1 MLKIHTLRAHL
12 YENRFELLMVSLW
25 CIFILNMLFPDNIY
39 RGYAQAIYLPIQLLA
54 ALVLFDNR
62 PRLLRVALFVGG
74 LLIAARALD
83 LIFVKSLKIEM
94 LLLYLFFFGSIM
106 FEVFRQIAH
115 AKMFTT
121 KMVYAAVCG
130 LLLIGYCGYFLFL
143 TIEFVQ
149 PDSFRGLGPGD
160 QAINDLFYF
169 SYVTILTIGYGDI
182 TPKTWLAKNAT
193 VLVGFTGYLYSIV
206 VIALIVGRAHRIPRA
221 GVSAVKKPGPLLGH
235 PPLPGQ
241 TLPQPAP
248 QPVQTAL
255 QAVQHIQAVQTVQP
269 QAESPKHED

>member
-1 MLKIHTLRAHL
+1 MLKIHALRTHL
-12 YENRFELLMVSLW
+12 YEIRFELLMGSLW
-25 CIFILNMLFPDNIY
+25 CIFILNILFPDNIY

-62 PRLLRVALFVGG
+62 PRILRLPLLLGR

-83 LIFVKSLKIEM
+83 LIFVKSLKMEM

-106 FEVFRQIAH
+106 FEVFRQIAQ
-115 AKMFTT
+115 AKMFTA
-121 KMVYAAVCG
+121 KIVYAAVCG

-143 TIEFVQ
+143 TIEFIQ

-182 TPKTWLAKNAT
+182 TPKTWIAKNAT

-206 VIALIVGRAHRIPRA
+206 VIALIVGRAHRVPR
-221 GVSAVKKPGPLLGH
+221 VSASPVKKPGLLPGRVA
-235 PPLPGQ
+235 LPGQ
-241 TLPQPAP
+241 G
-248 QPVQTAL
+248 
-255 QAVQHIQAVQTVQP
+255 TVQGTVQGAGQEATP
-269 QAESPKHED
+269 PEPGTAQQKE

>member
-62 PRLLRVALFVGG
+62 PRLLRFALFVGG

-83 LIFVKSLKIEM
+83 LIFVKSLKVEM

-143 TIEFVQ
+143 TIELSSRIPFAV
-149 PDSFRGLGPGD
+149 LA
-160 QAINDLFYF
+160 QAIKP
-169 SYVTILTIGYGDI
+169 STI
-182 TPKTWLAKNAT
+182 
-193 VLVGFTGYLYSIV
+193 YSI
-206 VIALIVGRAHRIPRA
+206 
-221 GVSAVKKPGPLLGH
+221 SAMLPFLPL
-235 PPLPGQ
+235 
-241 TLPQPAP
+241 A
-248 QPVQTAL
+248 TATSRL
-255 QAVQHIQAVQTVQP
+255 
-269 QAESPKHED
+269 KHG

>member
-1 MLKIHTLRAHL
+1 MLKIHALRTHL
-12 YENRFELLMVSLW
+12 YEIRFELLMGSLW
-25 CIFILNMLFPDNIY
+25 CIFILNILFPDNIY

-62 PRLLRVALFVGG
+62 PRILRLPLLLGG

-83 LIFVKSLKIEM
+83 LIFVKSLKVEM

-106 FEVFRQIAH
+106 FEVFRQIAQ
-115 AKMFTT
+115 AKMFTA
-121 KMVYAAVCG
+121 KIVYAAVCG

-143 TIEFVQ
+143 TIEFIQ

-182 TPKTWLAKNAT
+182 TPKTWIAKNAT

-206 VIALIVGRAHRIPRA
+206 VIALIVGRAHRVPR
-221 GVSAVKKPGPLLGH
+221 VSASPVKKPGLLPGRFA
-235 PPLPGQ
+235 LPGQ
-241 TLPQPAP
+241 G
-248 QPVQTAL
+248 
-255 QAVQHIQAVQTVQP
+255 TVQGAGQEATP
-269 QAESPKHED
+269 PEPGTAQQKE

>member
-1 MLKIHTLRAHL
+1 
-12 YENRFELLMVSLW
+12 
-25 CIFILNMLFPDNIY
+25 
-39 RGYAQAIYLPIQLLA
+39 
-54 ALVLFDNR
+54 
-62 PRLLRVALFVGG
+62 
-74 LLIAARALD
+74 
-83 LIFVKSLKIEM
+83 M

-143 TIEFVQ
+143 TIEFIQ

-206 VIALIVGRAHRIPRA
+206 VALIVGRAHRIPRA
-221 GVSAVKKPGPLLGH
+221 GVSAVKPTPLVGH
-235 PPLPGQ
+235 TPLPGQ
-241 TLPQPAP
+241 PVPQSAQVMVPLPTQDA
-248 QPVQTAL
+248 QK
-255 QAVQHIQAVQTVQP
+255 IQP
-269 QAESPKHED
+269 QTEPPKHED

>member
-1 MLKIHTLRAHL
+1 MLKLHALRTRL
-12 YENRFELLMVSLW
+12 YEIRFELLMGSLW
-25 CIFILNMLFPDNIY
+25 CIFILNILFPDNIY

-62 PRLLRVALFVGG
+62 PRILRFALFLGG

-115 AKMFTT
+115 AKMFTF
-121 KMVYAAVCG
+121 KMIYAAVCG

-143 TIEFVQ
+143 TIEFSQ
-149 PDSFRGLGPGD
+149 PGSFRGLGPGD

-182 TPKTWLAKNAT
+182 TPKTWIAKNAT

-221 GVSAVKKPGPLLGH
+221 SASPIKKPGPLPGH
-235 PPLPGQ
+235 PPLSG
-241 TLPQPAP
+241 
-248 QPVQTAL
+248 
-255 QAVQHIQAVQTVQP
+255 QAVPQSGQAVPHAVQATQTVQP
-269 QAESPKHED
+269 QAESPRHEA

>member
-1 MLKIHTLRAHL
+1 MLKLHALRAHL
-12 YENRFELLMVSLW
+12 YEIRFELLMVSLW
-25 CIFILNMLFPDNIY
+25 CVFILNILFPNDIY

-62 PRLLRVALFVGG
+62 PRILRLALFISA
-74 LLIAARALD
+74 LLIVARALD
-83 LIFVKSLKIEM
+83 LIFVKSLNVEM

-106 FEVFRQIAH
+106 FEVFRQISH
-115 AKMFTT
+115 AIMFTA

-143 TIEFVQ
+143 TIEFVK
-149 PDSFRGLGPGD
+149 PGSFNGLSVGD

-182 TPKTWLAKNAT
+182 TPKTWIAKNAT

-221 GVSAVKKPGPLLGH
+221 GVSAVKKPATQPGRAV
-235 PPLPGQ
+235 LPAQ
-241 TLPQPAP
+241 AAAQPELVAK
-248 QPVQTAL
+248 
-255 QAVQHIQAVQTVQP
+255 AVQADSESAQP
-269 QAESPKHED
+269 KS

>member
-1 MLKIHTLRAHL
+1 MLKLHSLRAHL
-12 YENRFELLMVSLW
+12 YEIRFELLMLSLW
-25 CIFILNMLFPDNIY
+25 CVFVLNILFPTNIY

-62 PRLLRVALFVGG
+62 PRIMRLALFISA
-74 LLIAARALD
+74 LLIVARALD
-83 LIFVKSLKIEM
+83 LIFVKSLNVEM

-106 FEVFRQIAH
+106 LEVFRQISH
-115 AKMFTT
+115 ANMFTT

-143 TIEFVQ
+143 TIELVQ
-149 PDSFRGLGPGD
+149 PNSFRGLGPGD

-182 TPKTWLAKNAT
+182 TPKTWIAKNAT

-206 VIALIVGRAHRIPRA
+206 VIALIVGRAHRIPRG
-221 GVSAVKKPGPLLGH
+221 GVSAIKKPAPLSGH
-235 PPLPGQ
+235 AALAGQ
-241 TLPQPAP
+241 APPQPA
-248 QPVQTAL
+248 L
-255 QAVQHIQAVQTVQP
+255 AVQPAPEV
-269 QAESPKHED
+269 PKKED

>member
-1 MLKIHTLRAHL
+1 MLKIHTLRARL
-12 YENRFELLMVSLW
+12 YEIRFELLMLSLW
-25 CIFILNMLFPDNIY
+25 CVFILNILFPSNIY
-39 RGYAQAIYLPIQLLA
+39 RGYAQASYLPIQLLA
-54 ALVLFDNR
+54 AVVLFDKR
-62 PRLLRVALFVGG
+62 PRIQRFALFIGG

-83 LIFVKSLKIEM
+83 LIFVKSLKVEM

-115 AKMFTT
+115 AKMFTI

-143 TIEFVQ
+143 TIEFIQ

-182 TPKTWLAKNAT
+182 TPITWIAKNAT

-206 VIALIVGRAHRIPRA
+206 VIALIVGSAHRIPRA

-241 TLPQPAP
+241 AVPQSAQPAA
-248 QPVQTAL
+248 QSE
-255 QAVQHIQAVQTVQP
+255 QTVPP
-269 QAESPKHED
+269 QTESPKHED

>member
-12 YENRFELLMVSLW
+12 YEIRFELLMVSLW
-25 CIFILNMLFPDNIY
+25 CVFVLNILFPNDIY

-62 PRLLRVALFVGG
+62 PRILRLALFIGA
-74 LLIAARALD
+74 LLIVARTLD
-83 LIFVKSLKIEM
+83 LIFVKSLNVEM

-115 AKMFTT
+115 ANTFTI

-143 TIEFVQ
+143 TIELIQ
-149 PDSFRGLGPGD
+149 PNSFKGLGPGD

-182 TPKTWLAKNAT
+182 TPKTWIAKNAT

-235 PPLPGQ
+235 APLPGQ
-241 TLPQPAP
+241 AVPQSA
-248 QPVQTAL
+248 QTAP
-255 QAVQHIQAVQTVQP
+255 QAVQPMQDTQPMHTVQP
-269 QAESPKHED
+269 QAAESPIHED

>member
-1 MLKIHTLRAHL
+1 MLKLSTLRARL
-12 YENRFELLMVSLW
+12 YTIRFELLMLSLW
-25 CIFILNMLFPDNIY
+25 CIFILNILFPNDIY

-62 PRLLRVALFVGG
+62 PRILRLALFIGA
-74 LLIAARALD
+74 LLIVARALD
-83 LIFVKSLKIEM
+83 LIFVKSLNVEM

-115 AKMFTT
+115 AKMFTA

-143 TIEFVQ
+143 TIEFLN
-149 PDSFRGLGPGD
+149 PGSFNGLGAGD

-182 TPKTWLAKNAT
+182 TPKTWIAKNAT

-206 VIALIVGRAHRIPRA
+206 VIALIVGRAHRMPRT
-221 GVSAVKKPGPLLGH
+221 GVPAVKKPASLPGRQCQPGQ
-235 PPLPGQ
+235 PGQ
-241 TLPQPAP
+241 TAAQP
-248 QPVQTAL
+248 L
-255 QAVQHIQAVQTVQP
+255 LAVQPDSEPAQP
-269 QAESPKHED
+269 KN

>member
-1 MLKIHTLRAHL
+1 MLKIHALRAHL
-12 YENRFELLMVSLW
+12 YVIRFELLMGSLW
-25 CIFILNMLFPDNIY
+25 CIFILNILFPNDIY

-62 PRLLRVALFVGG
+62 PRILRLALFIGA
-74 LLIAARALD
+74 LLIVARALD
-83 LIFVKSLKIEM
+83 LIFVKSLNVEM

-115 AKMFTT
+115 AKMFTI

-143 TIEFVQ
+143 TIEFIQ

-182 TPKTWLAKNAT
+182 TPKTWIAKNAT

-241 TLPQPAP
+241 AVPQSAQPAA
-248 QPVQTAL
+248 QSE
-255 QAVQHIQAVQTVQP
+255 QTVQP
-269 QAESPKHED
+269 QTESPKHED